1 MGVMTVREL
10 NANVSKA
17 IARVEAGETIDITKS
32 GRVVVEIRP
41 KLEKPVQDARWR
53 AAYRRMLARM
63 ADGFGPGSGTVTH
76 EDKYGDAPL

>member
-17 IARVEAGETIDITKS
+17 IARVQAGETIEIIKS
-32 GRVVVEIRP
+32 GRAVAEMKP
-41 KLEKPVQDARWR
+41 KLERPVRDADWH
-53 AAYRRMLARM
+53 AAYQRMLARM

-76 EDKYGDAPL
+76 ADKYDDAPL